1 MFENVFIHHS
11 AEVSAEAEV
20 GEFTK
25 IWNNAQVRNGVK
37 IGDNCKLGK
46 DVYVDE
52 NVIIGS
58 FVKIQNGV
66 SVFDGVIISDNVFIG
81 PNVVFTNDKFPRAF
95 IDDWEKRP
103 TQIMFGASI
112 GGNATIVCGNTIG
125 EYSLVGAGSVITK
138 NVPKHSLVVGN
149 PAKIVGFVCQCANKL
164 SEFIVHEKTVE
175 SICHKCNK
183 TVIIESHAYELFL
196 KEKVDLNDYN
206 YGHI

>member
-11 AEVSAEAEV
+11 AEVSEDAEV

-37 IGDNCKLGK
+37 IGHNCKLGK

-52 NVIIGS
+52 NVIIGN

-66 SVFDGVIISDNVFIG
+66 SVFDGVVISSNVFNG

-103 TQIMFGASI
+103 TQIMYGASI

-125 EYSLVGAGSVITK
+125 EYSLVGAASVITK

-149 PAKIVGFVCQCANKL
+149 PAKIVGFVCKCANKL
-164 SEFIVHEKTVE
+164 SEFTVHENNIE
-175 SICHKCNK
+175 SICQKCDQ
-183 TVIIESHAYELFL
+183 TVIIDTVAYELFL
-196 KEKVDLNDYN
+196 KEKLDLSDYH
-206 YGHI
+206 Y